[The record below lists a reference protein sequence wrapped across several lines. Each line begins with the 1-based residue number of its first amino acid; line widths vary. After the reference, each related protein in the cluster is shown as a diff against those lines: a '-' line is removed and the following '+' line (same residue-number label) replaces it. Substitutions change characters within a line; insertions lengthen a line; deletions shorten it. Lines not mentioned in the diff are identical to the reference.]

1 MNKIAISLFALAAI
15 STASFAASAYDG
27 SDRDPSW
34 IANDYNSNAMPVV
47 KKFITTEALSTGVK
61 TKQMDADFY
70 LNKSQLR

>member
-1 MNKIAISLFALAAI
+1 MNKIAISLIALAAI

-27 SDRDPSW
+27 ADTDPSW
-34 IANDYNSNAMPVV
+34 ILNDYNPNAMPVV
-47 KKFITTEALSTGVK
+47 KKIIATEALSTGVK